1 MQNLHVDNS
10 SVVFMLISF
19 EFVFVFMPITFGF
32 VFVFMPIT
40 FGFFSFC
47 LRDRVTSPVP

>member
-1 MQNLHVDNS
+1 MPITFDV
-10 SVVFMLISF
+10 I
-19 EFVFVFMPITFGF
+19 FVFMPISFGF
-32 VFVFMPIT
+32 VFVFMPIS